1 MIDYKKY
8 KWFYTKSGKLVIGGK
23 SAEQND
29 VLLTEL
35 KKMNKDLIVMHTK
48 SPGSPFCAILAAVG
62 TVSEKD
68 IEECAVFTGC
78 FSRAWKEG
86 RESVVIDI
94 FKLSQLSKNKIM
106 KTGTWQVNGKIVNH
120 PVNLEL
126 VLIKQEGIVRA
137 VPVATADP
145 ENIIAYAS
153 PGKIDKVEAVATT
166 KILALLK
173 LNKEQLIAALPAGG
187 VRFGKK

>member
-1 MIDYKKY
+1 MDYKKY

-29 VLLTEL
+29 SLLAEL
-35 KKMNKDLIVMHTK
+35 KNTGKDYVVMHTK
-48 SPGSPFCAILAAVG
+48 SPGSPFCTIIAPVKSVTA
-62 TVSEKD
+62 KD
-68 IEECAVFTGC
+68 IEECAIFTGC

-86 RESVVIDI
+86 KKKTIVDI
-94 FKLSQLSKNKIM
+94 FQLSQILKAKNM